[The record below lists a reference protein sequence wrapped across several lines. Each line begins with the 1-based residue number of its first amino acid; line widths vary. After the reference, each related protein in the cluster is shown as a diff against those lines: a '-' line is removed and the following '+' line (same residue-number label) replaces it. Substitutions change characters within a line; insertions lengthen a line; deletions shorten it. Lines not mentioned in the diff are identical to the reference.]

1 MSGITTTTA
10 PASSTNRLQ
19 SYFSRQLLEKITPL
33 LVFEQF
39 AAKSDLPKNSGAKTV
54 RFFRFKPPQADN
66 IQTLHDPAAGTNNEG
81 VPIDPSNYRQ
91 LDSESIDVPLAQYG
105 QVIGLSDVAT
115 QVDLFNLVEQAV
127 QTNGEDAALHCD
139 TLIRNELS
147 KDYSGASGAKTYI
160 YAGVSGGAGASN
172 AASYAAVRHSGT
184 YDATKICL
192 PVHLLDSVTT
202 LKTNRAPKIGGYY
215 IAAMPPQVSRDI
227 QNNKD
232 VWIPAHVYNETENV
246 FKGEVGR
253 IYGAKVIEHTNPF
266 IQGATQGVYSPAG
279 SVFSTHVFGMGAYG
293 VPNLASMS
301 PFAPQVSIVK
311 GADKADPLNQKTL
324 VGFKTFYA
332 AKVLQTAWLV
342 EIVSQ
347 SGYGN

>member
-1 MSGITTTTA
+1 
-10 PASSTNRLQ
+10 
-19 SYFSRQLLEKITPL
+19 LLEKITPL

-39 AAKSDLPKNSGAKTV
+39 AAKSDLPKNSGAKTI
-54 RFFRFKPPQADN
+54 RFFRFKPPQTDN
-66 IQTLHDPAAGTNNEG
+66 IQTLHDPASGTNNEG

-91 LDSESIDVPLAQYG
+91 LDSESVDVALAQYG
-105 QVIGLSDVAT
+105 QVIGLTDIST

-139 TLIRNELS
+139 TLIRNELT
-147 KDYSGASGAKTYI
+147 KDYSGSNGSKTYL
-160 YAGVSGGAGASN
+160 YAGVANGAGALN
-172 AASYAAVRHSGT
+172 TTKYNTVRNSGT
-184 YDATKICL
+184 YSSNYICQ

-232 VWIPAHVYNETENV
+232 VWIPVHVYNETENV

-266 IQGATQGVYSPAG
+266 VQGGTQGTYSSSG
-279 SVFSTHVFGMGAYG
+279 TVFSTHVFGMGAYG

-332 AKVLQTAWLV
+332 SKVLQPGWLV